1 MISETIRHP
10 SLSRQLDCRCWRLK
24 AVQSRHFLSFP
35 HRPSL
40 LIHPGSGILELFV
53 SNTPQHYSPKAR
65 WILPRRLRKIG
76 TAVCSQAIRKT
87 TFLPSLPSSRRRYF
101 AAPNE
106 PRLKESTRV
115 AAASRSTLFAVFK
128 NLNAFLSLFSFY
140 LFSPFLYRY
149 SQFYL
154 CTLSEC

>member
-10 SLSRQLDCRCWRLK
+10 SLPRQLDCRCWRLK

-35 HRPSL
+35 HRPPLS
-40 LIHPGSGILELFV
+40 IHPGSGILELFV

-115 AAASRSTLFAVFK
+115 AAASRTSTLFAVFK
-128 NLNAFLSLFSFY
+128 NLNAFLSFLLLSSSSVSLFLFY
-140 LFSPFLYRY
+140 AL
-149 SQFYL
+149 
-154 CTLSEC
+154 